1 MKNLSLSEEIE
12 KMQKKDYSITA
23 REVKE
28 KKKTITNLPQV
39 RKVAL
44 AKRRA
49 KGVLIGAFIVS
60 WFSLSVF
67 IGFIF
72 PFLLFQ

>member
-23 REVKE
+23 HEVKE
-28 KKKTITNLPQV
+28 KKTITNLPQI

>member
-23 REVKE
+23 HEVKE